1 MATHFSIFTWEI
13 PWTEEPGGVPRVKH
27 NLVTKLSPVPSI
39 YLSVCL
45 SICLYLYVSIYRY
58 RAWLVA
64 QMVNNLPAMQET
76 QV

>member
-27 NLVTKLSPVPSI
+27 NLMTNHQYHLSI
-39 YLSVCL
+39 CLCVCL

-58 RAWLVA
+58 GVWLVA
-64 QMVNNLPAMQET
+64 QTVNNLPAMQET